1 VLNAR
6 GFMRSSKRGKTPR
19 PIGYLAGLTSTNS
32 VTAARSI
39 YESIKTKPFV
49 MNN

>member
-1 VLNAR
+1 
-6 GFMRSSKRGKTPR
+6 MRSSKRGKTPR
-19 PIGYLAGLTSTNS
+19 PIGYLAGLMSTDS

-39 YESIKTKPFV
+39 YGTVKNKPFV